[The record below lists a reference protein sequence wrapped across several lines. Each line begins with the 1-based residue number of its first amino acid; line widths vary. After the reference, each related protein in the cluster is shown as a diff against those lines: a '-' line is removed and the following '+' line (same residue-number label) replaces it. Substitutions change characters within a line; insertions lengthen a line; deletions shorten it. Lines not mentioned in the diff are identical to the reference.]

1 MIRRVKEC
9 HSGLHQWGLL
19 SMEQDPVPR
28 EQPVGRCSPPLGEAQ
43 ELKKEGEK
51 QEQTGSQ
58 GFSWGSPPGG
68 DGGGV

>member
-28 EQPVGRCSPPLGEAQ
+28 EQPVGRWSPPLGEAQ
-43 ELKKEGEK
+43 ELKKGEK